1 MDYCNPPATAA
12 SPHYKD
18 AMRVAMRYGLD
29 NEASIG
35 TLLVEGIGV

>member
-1 MDYCNPPATAA
+1 MVGLLQ
-12 SPHYKD
+12 SPGNCGVYRD
-18 AMRVAMRYGLD
+18 AMCVAMRYGLD